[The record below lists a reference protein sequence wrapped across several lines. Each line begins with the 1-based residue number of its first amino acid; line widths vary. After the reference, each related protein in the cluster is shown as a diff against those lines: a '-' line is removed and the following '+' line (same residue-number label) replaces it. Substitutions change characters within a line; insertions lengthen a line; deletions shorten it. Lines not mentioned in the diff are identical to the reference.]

1 MQQRRIVFRFGLSYG
16 TPSAQVR
23 EVSTLVKSI
32 IQGIE
37 LTRFDRAHF
46 FAFEDSK
53 LTFEVVYFVLDADYN
68 KYMDIQQEI
77 NLQLMAALE
86 QRDVRFA
93 FPIRQV
99 EFSGGRIPPVE
110 MLRAENDEEEARR
123 A

>member
-1 MQQRRIVFRFGLSYG
+1 M
-16 TPSAQVR
+16 
-23 EVSTLVKSI
+23 
-32 IQGIE
+32 
-37 LTRFDRAHF
+37 
-46 FAFEDSK
+46 
-53 LTFEVVYFVLDADYN
+53 LDADYN

-110 MLRAENDEEEARR
+110 MLRAETDEEEARR

>member
-1 MQQRRIVFRFGLSYG
+1 
-16 TPSAQVR
+16 
-23 EVSTLVKSI
+23 
-32 IQGIE
+32 
-37 LTRFDRAHF
+37 
-46 FAFEDSK
+46 
-53 LTFEVVYFVLDADYN
+53 
-68 KYMDIQQEI
+68 